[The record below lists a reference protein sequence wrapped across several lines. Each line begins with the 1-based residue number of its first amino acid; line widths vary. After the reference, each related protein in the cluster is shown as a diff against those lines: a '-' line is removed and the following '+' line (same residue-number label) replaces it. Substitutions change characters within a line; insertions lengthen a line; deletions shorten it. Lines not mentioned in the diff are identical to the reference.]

1 MVNNLRPNLK
11 LKTFNSQLFPFNDS
25 LSTPNSSLSTLKSVI
40 LSMFQSHSVL
50 RRYTPPTCTLAIMA
64 ENSPLSRWAG
74 QTVVKNL
81 HFQLSLDDPKLAED
95 KQVTVKGDRT
105 QLEAL
110 CKAVTTYVQNLLE
123 QPASTL
129 IVNPLPLESNSSSL
143 PLVDTLSPPL
153 PTATHEM
160 GIGLYSKGLL
170 NHELVLGS
178 LATQESGPTLNL
190 STLQLFDLANA
201 LDEYATDILNLP
213 TLRSSEKFGL
223 SRNWAQIAAVA
234 LLAVGLSTSAIKLM
248 DGSLKQSTQAP
259 VSSEGASSADQ
270 RIATQLPPA
279 VVDQATPPVLSA
291 DRLPPPPPAGSL
303 VPNQLGAPTLPKTVA
318 PSPSPGKLPGGAIAA
333 NPVPVP
339 GRPTIVGQPVE
350 PITGAVAGK
359 PQSSQS
365 IAIAPAPS
373 VADSASRNTSES
385 SVQQARRGALLK
397 EPSDN
402 APPGTAFDT
411 IPQVAEA
418 RDYFK
423 QRWKPVEGLTQTLE
437 YSLLINANGTIQ
449 SITPLKQASGDY
461 IDRTGM
467 PLIGDPFVSPIKD
480 GKSAK
485 IRLVLEPDGQVQT
498 FLEEF

>member
-1 MVNNLRPNLK
+1 
-11 LKTFNSQLFPFNDS
+11 
-25 LSTPNSSLSTLKSVI
+25 
-40 LSMFQSHSVL
+40 
-50 RRYTPPTCTLAIMA
+50 MA

-110 CKAVTTYVQNLLE
+110 CEAVTTYVQNLLE
-123 QPASTL
+123 QPASAL
-129 IVNPLPLESNSSSL
+129 SVNSPTVEAGAASL
-143 PLVDTLSPPL
+143 ALVDT
-153 PTATHEM
+153 PTSSSIPSLIETNET
-160 GIGLYSKGLL
+160 GIGLQSKGLL

-178 LATQESGPTLNL
+178 LATEESGPTLNL

-201 LDEYATDILNLP
+201 LDEYATDILDLP
-213 TLRSSEKFGL
+213 TLQSSQKFGL
-223 SRNWAQIAAVA
+223 PRNWAQIAAVA
-234 LLAVGLSTSAIKLM
+234 LLAVGLSTSAIKLL
-248 DGSLKQSTQAP
+248 DGSHQKSAQAP

-270 RIATQLPPA
+270 KIATQLPPA

-303 VPNQLGAPTLPKTVA
+303 VPTQPGTPTITPPKTTA
-318 PSPSPGKLPGGAIAA
+318 PSPSPGKLPGGTIAS

-339 GRPTIVGQPVE
+339 GRPTIIGQPVE
-350 PITGAVAGK
+350 PITGAAAGK

-397 EPSDN
+397 DPSDN
-402 APPGTAFDT
+402 AQPGTAFDT

-423 QRWKPVEGLTQTLE
+423 QHWKPVEGLTQTLE

-480 GKSAK
+480 GKNAK

-498 FLEEF
+498 FLEGF

>member
-1 MVNNLRPNLK
+1 
-11 LKTFNSQLFPFNDS
+11 
-25 LSTPNSSLSTLKSVI
+25 
-40 LSMFQSHSVL
+40 MFQSHSVL

-64 ENSPLSRWAG
+64 ETSPLSRWAG

-81 HFQLSLDDPKLAED
+81 HFQLSLDDLKLAED
-95 KQVTVKGDRT
+95 KKVTVKGDRF

-110 CKAVTTYVQNLLE
+110 CEAVTTYVQNLLE
-123 QPASTL
+123 QPASAL
-129 IVNPLPLESNSSSL
+129 IVNPPPLESNSSSL
-143 PLVDTLSPPL
+143 TLVDPLPPPLSLSPP
-153 PTATHEM
+153 TATNET
-160 GIGLYSKGLL
+160 GIDLHSKGLL
-170 NHELVLGS
+170 SHELVLGS
-178 LATQESGPTLNL
+178 LATEESGPTLNL

-201 LDEYATDILNLP
+201 LDEYATDILDLP
-213 TLRSSEKFGL
+213 TLQSSEKFGFP
-223 SRNWAQIAAVA
+223 RNWAQIAAVA
-234 LLAVGLSTSAIKLM
+234 LLAVGLSTSAIKLL
-248 DGSLKQSTQAP
+248 DGSSKQSNQVP

-279 VVDQATPPVLSA
+279 VVDQAAPPVLSA
-291 DRLPPPPPAGSL
+291 ERLPPPPPAGSL
-303 VPNQLGAPTLPKTVA
+303 VPNQPGAPTVTTPKGAA
-318 PSPSPGKLPGGAIAA
+318 PSPSPGQLPGGTIAS

-339 GRPTIVGQPVE
+339 SRPTIISQSVE
-350 PITGAVAGK
+350 PITGAAAGK

-365 IAIAPAPS
+365 TAIAPAPS
-373 VADSASRNTSES
+373 MADSASRNTSES

-402 APPGTAFDT
+402 TQPGTAFDT

-423 QRWKPVEGLTQTLE
+423 QHWKPVEGLTQTLE
-437 YSLLINANGTIQ
+437 YSLLINANGTIE

-480 GKSAK
+480 GRNAK

-498 FLEEF
+498 FLEGF